1 MSTKKYYPAMESTKA
16 PRPGQ
21 VRTRPVGGSEII
33 SSRHFP
39 DEMQGNLVVL
49 NTIGFRGVLQYK
61 ITEDG
66 AGLKMTE
73 VAPIIESADENF
85 RPVDAEIGS
94 DGALY
99 IADWQNPIIGHMQ
112 HNLRDRSRDRE
123 HGRIYRVTAV
133 GRPLLEPAPIAGEP
147 IDRLLDLL
155 KEPEDR
161 VRYRAKIEL
170 SGRNSND
177 VLAALTIWISRLDK
191 GSPQYEHQMMEAL
204 WVQQWHNRVDQ
215 ALLKRMLRS
224 SEPWARA
231 AATRVLCYWRDRVP
245 DAMALLNTQV
255 ADPHPAVRLEAVR
268 AASFFK
274 TPDAIRLAKSVEK
287 DLQDRFL
294 AYTYQQT
301 MTTLEGLARREST
314 TTANAPAEANTT
326 ATALP
331 DLSAAAMRRDL
342 RDRGVQTIGIGTIP
356 EQMIFDVRWFV
367 VEAGKPVQLTLNN
380 ADYMPHNIVIG
391 QPGSISPIGNA
402 AATMPAPAA
411 ANARAYVPDLPS
423 VIEASRLVQRGE
435 SDTIKFTAP
444 AKPGE
449 YNFVCSFPGHWVR
462 MYGVMLVVP
471 SLDAFEAKPS
481 VPNDPM
487 TGKPYDAQRVGTK

>member
-1 MSTKKYYPAMESTKA
+1 
-16 PRPGQ
+16 
-21 VRTRPVGGSEII
+21 
-33 SSRHFP
+33 
-39 DEMQGNLVVL
+39 
-49 NTIGFRGVLQYK
+49 
-61 ITEDG
+61 
-66 AGLKMTE
+66 
-73 VAPIIESADENF
+73 
-85 RPVDAEIGS
+85 
-94 DGALY
+94 
-99 IADWQNPIIGHMQ
+99 MQ
-112 HNLRDRSRDRE
+112 HNLRDRARDHE
-123 HGRIYRVTAV
+123 HGRIYRVTYP
-133 GRPLLEPAPIAGEP
+133 GRPLLKPAAIAGEP

-177 VLAALTIWISRLDK
+177 VLAALTTWISRLDK
-191 GSPQYEHQMMEAL
+191 SSPQYEHMMMEAL

-215 ALLKRMLRS
+215 ALLTRMLRS
-224 SEPWARA
+224 SDPWARA

-245 DAMALLNTQV
+245 EAMALLNAQV

-268 AASFFK
+268 AASFFR
-274 TPDAIRLAKSVEK
+274 TPDAVRLAKTVEK

-301 MTTLEGLARREST
+301 MTTLEGLVKREST

-342 RDRGVQTIGIGTIP
+342 RDKGVQSITISTLP
-356 EQMIFDVRWFV
+356 EQMLFDVRWFV
-367 VEAGKPVQLTLNN
+367 VEAGKPVQLTLTNN
-380 ADYMPHNIVIG
+380 DFMPHNLILG
-391 QPGSISPIGNA
+391 QPGSITAIGNA
-402 AATMPAPAA
+402 AATMPAPSSLS
-411 ANARAYVPDLPS
+411 ARAYVPDLPA
-423 VIEASRLVQRGE
+423 VLEGTRLVQRGE
-435 SDTIKFTAP
+435 SDTLKFTAP

-449 YNFVCSFPGHWVR
+449 YNFVCTFPGHWVR

-471 SLDAFEAKPS
+471 SLDAFEAKPR

-487 TGKPYDAQRVGTK
+487 SGQPYAEQRVGTK

>member
-1 MSTKKYYPAMESTKA
+1 
-16 PRPGQ
+16 
-21 VRTRPVGGSEII
+21 
-33 SSRHFP
+33 
-39 DEMQGNLVVL
+39 
-49 NTIGFRGVLQYK
+49 
-61 ITEDG
+61 
-66 AGLKMTE
+66 MTE
-73 VAPIIESADENF
+73 VDPIIESADENF
-85 RPVDAEIGS
+85 RPVDAEIGA

-99 IADWQNPIIGHMQ
+99 IADWQNAIIGHMQ
-112 HNLRDRSRDRE
+112 HNLRDRSRDHE
-123 HGRIYRVTAV
+123 HGRIYRVTYP
-133 GRPLLEPAPIAGEP
+133 GRPLLKPAPIAGEP

-177 VLAALTIWISRLDK
+177 VMSALTAWISRLDK
-191 GSPQYEHQMMEAL
+191 SSPQYEHMMMEAL
-204 WVQQWHNRVDQ
+204 WLQQWHNRVDQ
-215 ALLKRMLRS
+215 ALLERMLRS

-255 ADPHPAVRLEAVR
+255 ADAHPAVRLEAVR
-268 AASFFK
+268 AASFFR
-274 TPDAIRLAKSVEK
+274 TPDAIKLAKSVEK

-301 MTTLEGLARREST
+301 MTTLEGVTKREST
-314 TTANAPAEANTT
+314 TTANAPTEANTT

-342 RDRGVQTIGIGTIP
+342 RDKGVQSITIGTLP
-356 EQMIFDVRWFV
+356 EQMLFDVRWFV
-367 VEAGKPVQLTLNN
+367 VEAGKPVQLTLTNS
-380 ADYMPHNIVIG
+380 DFMPHNLIIG
-391 QPGSISPIGNA
+391 QPGSVTAIGEA
-402 AATMPAPAA
+402 AATMPAPSSLS
-411 ANARAYVPDLPS
+411 ARAYVPDLP
-423 VIEASRLVQRGE
+423 VVLEGTRLVQRGE
-435 SDTIKFTAP
+435 SDTLKFTAP
-444 AKPGE
+444 TKPGQ
-449 YNFVCSFPGHWVR
+449 YTFVCTFPGHWVR

-487 TGKPYDAQRVGTK
+487 TGKPYAEQRVLVGK